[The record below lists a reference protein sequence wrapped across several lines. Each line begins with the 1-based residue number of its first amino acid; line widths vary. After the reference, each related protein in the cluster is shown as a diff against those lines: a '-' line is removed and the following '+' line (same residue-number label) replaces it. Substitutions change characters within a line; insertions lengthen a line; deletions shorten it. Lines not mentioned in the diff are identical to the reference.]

1 MFYQTAVTMTSLRLK
16 ALIVLIDKVQVEARA
31 NATDESTILEARIA
45 PDMFSFARQIQIAT
59 DNAKGMACRL
69 AGREIP
75 KYDDS
80 EATLDDLK
88 ARLQKTIDFLAT
100 FSESDFAG
108 AATAEARFPYFPG
121 IKMVGAGYLLSY
133 AIPNFFFHIVTAYDI
148 LRNAG
153 YSVGKV
159 DFMGGQVES
168 LPDGESV

>member
-16 ALIVLIDKVQVEARA
+16 ALIILIDKVQAEAQSKGM
-31 NATDESTILEARIA
+31 DESTLLDARLA
-45 PDMFSFARQIQIAT
+45 PDMFPFARQIQIVT

-75 KYDDS
+75 KYEDTES
-80 EATLDDLK
+80 TLDELR
-88 ARLQKTIDFLAT
+88 ARLQKTIDFLST
-100 FSESDFAG
+100 FTESDFAL

-121 IKMVGAGYLLSY
+121 VKMVGAGYLLTY
-133 AIPNFFFHIVTAYDI
+133 AVPNFFFHVVTAYDI

-159 DFMGGQVES
+159 DFMGGQVEM
-168 LPDGESV
+168 LPDAL